1 MPRPRALR
9 STVEIPARFST
20 ATAIASTPRVIQ
32 FSTSSFWRAASS
44 PVGPSQISSTPS
56 SLAASSAPARQLMKY
71 GSPLAFGIIAMTGL
85 RPPGPDAA
93 PVPAA
98 IEGLAIGW
106 SDRTSQTFVLATIS
120 EPATIVAQRTAT

>member
-9 STVEIPARFST
+9 STVEMPARFST

-32 FSTSSFWRAASS
+32 FSTSSFWRGGVEAGRAVPNQLDAELLGRLLRAGAAADE
-44 PVGPSQISSTPS
+44 I
-56 SLAASSAPARQLMKY
+56 R
-71 GSPLAFGIIAMTGL
+71 IALGL
-85 RPPGPDAA
+85 RHHRDDRSAA
-93 PVPAA
+93 AGAMRRAVPAA

-120 EPATIVAQRTAT
+120 APATIVAQRTAT